1 MQEKFRKFF
10 IEIQKDLKLYGFL
23 ILLFSLYRLL
33 FILAMPEFLSEE
45 TTFKDIFFALWI
57 GLRLSLKSAGIVV
70 LISFLICSV
79 SRFFLKADL
88 SKLRFYL
95 GAIYTI
101 FLTILFQA
109 RFPYYNEFH
118 STFNHN
124 IFNAFKE
131 DGNALLI
138 TMIQQYHLIL
148 KLSIADLELDLL
160 NKTASRANENI
171 VLTSKEFTLL
181 EFLIKNKDRVLSE
194 TTINSA
200 LSSFE
205 DSNISNI
212 VNVYI
217 YRLRNKIDKKFD
229 KKLIKTIRGIG
240 FKISD
245 K

>member
-1 MQEKFRKFF
+1 MKILIIEDDEKIVNF
-10 IEIQKDLKLYGFL
+10 LKKGLEEECYVVDYSTNGEEGLYLASVNEYDL
-23 ILLFSLYRLL
+23 ILLDIQLPLKDGIEVCKSIRASNNQTPIIMLTAKDSIEDKIKGLDIGANDYLAKPFSFAELL
-33 FILAMPEFLSEE
+33 ARIRVQ
-45 TTFKDIFFALWI
+45 
-57 GLRLSLKSAGIVV
+57 LRSNNSV
-70 LISFLICSV
+70 L
-79 SRFFLKADL
+79 
-88 SKLRFYL
+88 
-95 GAIYTI
+95 
-101 FLTILFQA
+101 
-109 RFPYYNEFH
+109 
-118 STFNHN
+118 
-124 IFNAFKE
+124 
-131 DGNALLI
+131 
-138 TMIQQYHLIL
+138 L

>member
-1 MQEKFRKFF
+1 MKILIIEDDEKIASF
-10 IEIQKDLKLYGFL
+10 LKKGLVEECYVVDSATNGDEGLYLASVNEYDL
-23 ILLFSLYRLL
+23 ILLDIQLPVKDGIEVCKSLRDSNNQTPIIMLTAKDSIEDKIKGLDIGANDYLAKPFSFAELL
-33 FILAMPEFLSEE
+33 ARIRVQLRSNNSIL
-45 TTFKDIFFALWI
+45 
-57 GLRLSLKSAGIVV
+57 
-70 LISFLICSV
+70 
-79 SRFFLKADL
+79 
-88 SKLRFYL
+88 
-95 GAIYTI
+95 
-101 FLTILFQA
+101 
-109 RFPYYNEFH
+109 
-118 STFNHN
+118 
-124 IFNAFKE
+124 
-131 DGNALLI
+131 
-138 TMIQQYHLIL
+138 L

>member
-1 MQEKFRKFF
+1 MKILIIEDDEKIVSF
-10 IEIQKDLKLYGFL
+10 LKKGLVEECYVVDSATNGDEGLYLANVNEYDL
-23 ILLFSLYRLL
+23 ILLDIQLPVKNGIEVCKSLRDSNNQTPIIMLTAKDSIEDKIKGLDIGANDYLAKPFSFAELL
-33 FILAMPEFLSEE
+33 ARIRVQ
-45 TTFKDIFFALWI
+45 
-57 GLRLSLKSAGIVV
+57 LRSNNSV
-70 LISFLICSV
+70 L
-79 SRFFLKADL
+79 
-88 SKLRFYL
+88 
-95 GAIYTI
+95 
-101 FLTILFQA
+101 
-109 RFPYYNEFH
+109 
-118 STFNHN
+118 
-124 IFNAFKE
+124 
-131 DGNALLI
+131 
-138 TMIQQYHLIL
+138 L

-160 NKTASRANENI
+160 NKTATRANENI

>member
-1 MQEKFRKFF
+1 MKILIIEDDEKIVSF
-10 IEIQKDLKLYGFL
+10 LKKGLVEECYVVDSATNGDEGLYLASVNEYDL
-23 ILLFSLYRLL
+23 ILLDIQLPVKDGIEVCKSLRDSNNQTPIIMLTAKDSIEDKIKGLDIGANDYLAKPFSFAELL
-33 FILAMPEFLSEE
+33 ARIRVQLRSNNSIL
-45 TTFKDIFFALWI
+45 
-57 GLRLSLKSAGIVV
+57 
-70 LISFLICSV
+70 
-79 SRFFLKADL
+79 
-88 SKLRFYL
+88 
-95 GAIYTI
+95 
-101 FLTILFQA
+101 
-109 RFPYYNEFH
+109 
-118 STFNHN
+118 
-124 IFNAFKE
+124 
-131 DGNALLI
+131 
-138 TMIQQYHLIL
+138 L

-200 LSSFE
+200 ISSFE

-229 KKLIKTIRGIG
+229 KKLIKTVRGIG
-240 FKISD
+240 FRISD

>member
-1 MQEKFRKFF
+1 MKILIIEDDEKIVSFLKKGL
-10 IEIQKDLKLYGFL
+10 IEECYVVDSATNGDEGLYLASVNEYDL
-23 ILLFSLYRLL
+23 ILLDIQLPLKDGIEVCKSLRDSNNQTPIIMLTAKDSIEDKIKGLDIGANDYLAKPFSFAELL
-33 FILAMPEFLSEE
+33 ARIRVQ
-45 TTFKDIFFALWI
+45 
-57 GLRLSLKSAGIVV
+57 LRSNNSV
-70 LISFLICSV
+70 L
-79 SRFFLKADL
+79 
-88 SKLRFYL
+88 
-95 GAIYTI
+95 
-101 FLTILFQA
+101 
-109 RFPYYNEFH
+109 
-118 STFNHN
+118 
-124 IFNAFKE
+124 
-131 DGNALLI
+131 
-138 TMIQQYHLIL
+138 L

-160 NKTASRANENI
+160 NKTATRANENI